1 MTAVPPSTQA
11 GMAPAEA
18 GLQGMAAAM
27 RALEQEQ
34 VASATTLN
42 AATDSL
48 SGDYPAASAA
58 GGRSKKTA
66 ASDKDDGIAPTAWPG
81 EPGEGGVDEDAQALA
96 DAAAREPGAS
106 AVQSDPFDSFAQL
119 SDPFDKAAAAAAD
132 AQIETSMANSALP
145 ERAGQFDTVVDATG
159 SPAGLDLARALCRPL
174 GTLVLKSTCAAGTDF
189 KTAMYVVDELK
200 IVGSRC
206 GPFPPALA
214 LMASGLDLT
223 PLITATYPLE
233 KAVEAVEKARTKGT
247 MKVQIRVSE
256 EIGETHGVPV
266 E

>member
-1 MTAVPPSTQA
+1 
-11 GMAPAEA
+11 
-18 GLQGMAAAM
+18 
-27 RALEQEQ
+27 
-34 VASATTLN
+34 
-42 AATDSL
+42 
-48 SGDYPAASAA
+48 
-58 GGRSKKTA
+58 
-66 ASDKDDGIAPTAWPG
+66 
-81 EPGEGGVDEDAQALA
+81 
-96 DAAAREPGAS
+96 
-106 AVQSDPFDSFAQL
+106 
-119 SDPFDKAAAAAAD
+119 
-132 AQIETSMANSALP
+132 MANSALP

-189 KTAMYVVDELK
+189 NTAMYVVDELK